1 MTPIQALSLPII
13 LDGKDVIGQGKTGS
27 GKTAAFGLG
36 VLQNLRVKRF
46 RVQSLVLC
54 PTRELADQV
63 AKEIRTLARGIHNI
77 KVLTLC
83 GGMPMGPQ
91 IGSLEHGA
99 HILVGTPGRILDH
112 LERERID
119 LSELN
124 TLVLDEADRMLEMGF
139 QDALDAVIEAA
150 PKDRQTLL
158 FSATFPKQI
167 KSVAD
172 RIMNNPEMVKVESTH
187 DHSSIQQ
194 HFYKVEGTE
203 ARDDAL
209 ELMLLHHQP
218 ESAVVFCNTKKEVQ
232 NVNDE
237 LSHRGFSVIE
247 LHGDMEQRERDQALV
262 QFSNKTISILVATD
276 VAARGLDV
284 DNLDAVFN
292 FELSRDPEVHVHRIG
307 RTGRAGSKGVAISF
321 FSEKEMHRVA
331 QIDEYMDMPIEPSQL
346 PAKPIAKPYYSNMV
360 TIQIDGGQSVVAVN
374 NQFSGGRDNRP
385 FKQVPANYIAIFISN
400 GYMNMLHAVSFIKN
414 QYFYFIKVN
423 GTLSV
428 HVDQTAWGC
437 HKNIYAFNKT
447 IFLVLMLCSTLSC
460 LAILKYTYTAS
471 VVLVVQEAK
480 VSQLASLAKKRCT
493 VLLKLMIC
501 QNLFTNR
508 LATSTVE
515 SFSFDTTLFKLSNQL
530 SGTVFSLDKD
540 KRLVPLTISDH
551 VA

>member
-1 MTPIQALSLPII
+1 MSTSKFSSIALKPELLHTLDSLGYTEMTPIQALSLPTI
-13 LDGKDVIGQGKTGS
+13 LNGKDVIGQGKTGS

-112 LERERID
+112 LEKGRID

-139 QDALDAVIEAA
+139 QDALDAVIDAA
-150 PKDRQTLL
+150 PKERQTLL

-172 RIMNNPEMVKVESTH
+172 RIMRNPEMVKVESTH

-194 HFYKVEGTE
+194 HFYKLEGSE

-209 ELMLLHHQP
+209 ELLLLHHQP

-232 NVNDE
+232 NVTDE

-321 FSEKEMHRVA
+321 FSEKEMYRVA
-331 QIDEYMDMPIEPSQL
+331 QIDEYMDMPIEPSEL
-346 PAKPIAKPYYSNMV
+346 PAKTIAKPYYSNMV
-360 TIQIDGGQSVVAVN
+360 TIQIDGGKKAKLRAGDILGALTGQGGIDGKSVGKINLFAMRAYVAVERSVAKKALN
-374 NQFSGGRDNRP
+374 KIESGKMKGRQFRAR
-385 FKQVPANYIAIFISN
+385 
-400 GYMNMLHAVSFIKN
+400 
-414 QYFYFIKVN
+414 
-423 GTLSV
+423 
-428 HVDQTAWGC
+428 
-437 HKNIYAFNKT
+437 
-447 IFLVLMLCSTLSC
+447 
-460 LAILKYTYTAS
+460 ILK
-471 VVLVVQEAK
+471 
-480 VSQLASLAKKRCT
+480 
-493 VLLKLMIC
+493 
-501 QNLFTNR
+501 
-508 LATSTVE
+508 
-515 SFSFDTTLFKLSNQL
+515 
-530 SGTVFSLDKD
+530 
-540 KRLVPLTISDH
+540 
-551 VA
+551 

>member
-1 MTPIQALSLPII
+1 LSTSKFSSIALKPELLNTLDSLGYTEMTPIQALSLPTI

-360 TIQIDGGQSVVAVN
+360 TIQIDGGKKAKLRAGDILGALTGQGGIDGKSVGKINLFAMRAYVAVERSMAKKALGKIESGKMKGR
-374 NQFSGGRDNRP
+374 QFRAR
-385 FKQVPANYIAIFISN
+385 
-400 GYMNMLHAVSFIKN
+400 
-414 QYFYFIKVN
+414 
-423 GTLSV
+423 
-428 HVDQTAWGC
+428 
-437 HKNIYAFNKT
+437 
-447 IFLVLMLCSTLSC
+447 
-460 LAILKYTYTAS
+460 ILK
-471 VVLVVQEAK
+471 
-480 VSQLASLAKKRCT
+480 
-493 VLLKLMIC
+493 
-501 QNLFTNR
+501 
-508 LATSTVE
+508 
-515 SFSFDTTLFKLSNQL
+515 
-530 SGTVFSLDKD
+530 
-540 KRLVPLTISDH
+540 
-551 VA
+551 